1 MILHR
6 FLSHIKSVELC
17 TSMPVIIASAI
28 CNSNAAMATLPDQ
41 HHHQY

>member
-28 CNSNAAMATLPDQ
+28 WMATLPDQ